1 MKLNRYVFLISILSI
16 ILVSGRIKNEK
27 LKNKNY
33 LLKTKGNN
41 STKKEESLNKIST
54 RSKIDESN
62 EESDKLRIE
71 KTHDLFFPSKN
82 AITEEDPK
90 NKNTTPKKTIYNLSA
105 LIKSEEGE
113 IFLQNLRN
121 TQEFINEE
129 KTLVYNGPLTIY
141 CDECEKEFQSIS
153 LTYSKM
159 YKSFD
164 NMQGIG
170 MKCDSPYRTYCEL
183 YQISKV
189 PYIPKDT
196 EIAFI
201 DFLESEKKFVGMI
214 LIYLPLSPCSIC
226 LSEIEIRM
234 KNKND
239 VLLHVFYI
247 DEYKKLL
254 LPKIKQLKMNQRPII
269 KKIFDLGEPED
280 NYLKV
285 LSKGMKNTIFTKIKS
300 E

>member
-1 MKLNRYVFLISILSI
+1 
-16 ILVSGRIKNEK
+16 
-27 LKNKNY
+27 
-33 LLKTKGNN
+33 
-41 STKKEESLNKIST
+41 
-54 RSKIDESN
+54 
-62 EESDKLRIE
+62 
-71 KTHDLFFPSKN
+71 
-82 AITEEDPK
+82 
-90 NKNTTPKKTIYNLSA
+90 
-105 LIKSEEGE
+105 
-113 IFLQNLRN
+113 
-121 TQEFINEE
+121 
-129 KTLVYNGPLTIY
+129 
-141 CDECEKEFQSIS
+141 
-153 LTYSKM
+153 
-159 YKSFD
+159 
-164 NMQGIG
+164 MQGIG

-214 LIYLPLSPCSIC
+214 LIYLPLSPCPIC

-247 DEYKKLL
+247 DKYKKLL
-254 LPKIKQLKMNQRPII
+254 FTKIKQLKMNQRPII
-269 KKIFDLGEPED
+269 QKIFDLGEPNN